1 MFDLK
6 KRKEINNEYIYDI
19 CNKIEFVSD
28 CTSFWFKLVNQKI
41 LEMLCNGITNEY
53 QNNDVEC
60 DCSTPLLSQ
69 VPKP

>member
-1 MFDLK
+1 MLYD
-6 KRKEINNEYIYDI
+6 EIANE
-19 CNKIEFVSD
+19 F
-28 CTSFWFKLVNQKI
+28 
-41 LEMLCNGITNEY
+41 

>member
-1 MFDLK
+1 MNLK
-6 KRKEINNEYIYDI
+6 IKKNIYDI
-19 CNKIEFVSD
+19 CNKIEFVLD
-28 CTSFWFKLVNQKI
+28 CTSFWFKLVNQNI
-41 LEMLCNGITNEY
+41 FEMLCDGIANEY